1 MTRFTPVKWTLLHN
15 HVQYTYCTEK
25 EPVLA
30 HTFLVRTCLLPV
42 PIFVT
47 TAPYNFTNIN
57 SQNQSTN
64 VKRRLNK
71 YNQLKTLFLAVLR
84 ERYVATQGKNVAN
97 TVFAYLHC
105 TKSYIFNC
113 NVNIEQS
120 MSISNRMN
128 EQIDVIISSLTMTT
142 RN

>member
-1 MTRFTPVKWTLLHN
+1 M
-15 HVQYTYCTEK
+15 EK

-30 HTFLVRTCLLPV
+30 HTSLVRTCLLPV

-128 EQIDVIISSLTMTT
+128 EQTDVIISSLTMTT

>member
-1 MTRFTPVKWTLLHN
+1 M
-15 HVQYTYCTEK
+15 EK

-30 HTFLVRTCLLPV
+30 HTSLVWTCLLPV
-42 PIFVT
+42 PILVT
-47 TAPYNFTNIN
+47 AASHNVTNIN

-64 VKRRLNK
+64 IKRRLDK

-84 ERYVATQGKNVAN
+84 EKYVATQGKNVAN
-97 TVFAYLHC
+97 TVFAYLHS

-120 MSISNRMN
+120 MSISNRIN
-128 EQIDVIISSLTMTT
+128 EKIDVILSSLTMTT

>member
-1 MTRFTPVKWTLLHN
+1 M
-15 HVQYTYCTEK
+15 EK

-30 HTFLVRTCLLPV
+30 HTSLVRTCLLPV